1 MNALM
6 HRPTQNY
13 AAGTTSM
20 QVVPEALHRGGVAS
34 GSRSAASAACAGRAD
49 WDWVPDQEADVVPR
63 LQRRLCR
70 SCSTRSSCLP
80 QALETPS
87 VGYWASTTTADR
99 KALTGVAGPLLVELD
114 ARQDELARSLAAAA
128 DQAQALDPA
137 GEGDL
142 WWFRRRRCRCAEC
155 RAANTAHRAAERA
168 RLFSGHKWGHD
179 DTSVALRRHRRP
191 V

>member
-6 HRPTQNY
+6 HRPTENY
-13 AAGTTSM
+13 ARRTTSM

-34 GSRSAASAACAGRAD
+34 GSRSGAVPACSARAD
-49 WDWVPDQEADVVPR
+49 LDWVPDREAPVVPR

-70 SCSTRSSCLP
+70 SCPTRSSCLTR
-80 QALETPS
+80 ALETRS
-87 VGYWASTTTADR
+87 VGYWAGTTTADR
-99 KALTGVAGPLLVELD
+99 KTLAGDAGPLLPELD

-128 DQAQALDPA
+128 ADDQAQALHQA

-142 WWFRRRRCRCAEC
+142 NWYRRRGCRCAEC

-168 RLFSGHKWGHD
+168 RACSRAQ
-179 DTSVALRRHRRP
+179 VAA
-191 V
+191 